1 MRKIGYYLLIGL
13 EALAIIATIALP
25 FSLPVIFADYWQALL
40 CIVIGVPLLA
50 LVCFGLEFRNK
61 FIIQDIIP
69 DNKPDVNPTEDSDN
83 NKKPEADPT
92 QQQGKEKATSPALE
106 NPQNEESL
114 EKKWSKAMYQRYN
127 SEWDHLFKHIQRPLS
142 QEDKGRIALLLWDIS
157 SQTINFIKESNS
169 DINRV
174 RYNLDGVKMIN
185 ENLSLDDI
193 KLEDFYVDQ
202 TTVKVK
208 AIAIYEWLKDLG
220 AQSDTAAFGY
230 RLKLKDNT
238 H

>member
-1 MRKIGYYLLIGL
+1 MRKIGYYLLIGI
-13 EALAIIATIALP
+13 EALAVIATIALS
-25 FSLPVIFADYWQALL
+25 FGLPVIFADYWQALL
-40 CIVIGVPLLA
+40 CIVIAVPLLA
-50 LVCFGLEFRNK
+50 IVCFGLEFRNK
-61 FIIQDIIP
+61 FIIQDVIP
-69 DNKPDVNPTEDSDN
+69 DNKPDGNHTEDAGN
-83 NKKPEADPT
+83 NKTEVDPT
-92 QQQGKEKATSPALE
+92 QQQGEENANSPAQE
-106 NPQNEESL
+106 NPQDEEPL

-142 QEDKGRIALLLWDIS
+142 QEDKGRIALLLWNIS

-193 KLEDFYVDQ
+193 KLEEFYVDQ

-220 AQSDTAAFGY
+220 AQSDTSAFGY
-230 RLKLKDNT
+230 RLKLNDNT